1 MPFSSLTFYPF
12 RGTIPTMRGL
22 VRLAVVAFTVVSLM
36 LVGVVGVA
44 ATSGSGKAQTTK
56 AFNSVVSLVSGHSDQ
71 TGDHDGTAA
80 KTDKDKGKDK
90 EVGLCHVKKDH
101 KHATPGHEHHPCPGD
116 RDGDEPESPGG

>member
-1 MPFSSLTFYPF
+1 
-12 RGTIPTMRGL
+12 MRGL

-71 TGDHDGTAA
+71 NGHQNSANGPNNSS
-80 KTDKDKGKDK
+80 KEKEGKDK